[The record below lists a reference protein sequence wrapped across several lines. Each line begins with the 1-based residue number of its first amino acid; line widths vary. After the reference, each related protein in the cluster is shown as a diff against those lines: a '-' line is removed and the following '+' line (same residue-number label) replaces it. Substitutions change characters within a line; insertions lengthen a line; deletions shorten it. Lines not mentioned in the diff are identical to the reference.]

1 MDSFM
6 NSQAIFCSERPVAIK
21 TRKFL
26 VGLIYMNFLVFFQV
40 SQAFVQPV
48 ANITFDFS
56 TVTED
61 VLFKKKIRILKF
73 GLSEKYTK
81 ICFGHLLSKRPKYEE
96 DFFKFCVFLRKSI
109 N

>member
-1 MDSFM
+1 MNSFM
-6 NSQAIFCSERPVAIK
+6 HSQAIFRSEGPVAIK

-56 TVTED
+56 TVTKD
-61 VLFKKKIRILKF
+61 VLLTKKIRILKF
-73 GLSEKYTK
+73 GLSEK
-81 ICFGHLLSKRPKYEE
+81 RRME
-96 DFFKFCVFLRKSI
+96 DCANFCVRLKKSEH
-109 N
+109 

>member
-73 GLSEKYTK
+73 GLSEKHTK
-81 ICFGHLLSKRPKYEE
+81 IWAI
-96 DFFKFCVFLRKSI
+96 FLMLWTFT
-109 N
+109 

>member
-1 MDSFM
+1 MNSFM
-6 NSQAIFCSERPVAIK
+6 NSKAIFRSERPIAIK

-56 TVTED
+56 TVTKD
-61 VLFKKKIRILKF
+61 VLFKKKIRKSKF
-73 GLSEKYTK
+73 GLSEKHTK
-81 ICFGHLLSKRPKYEE
+81 ICAT
-96 DFFKFCVFLRKSI
+96 FLML
-109 N
+109 

>member
-1 MDSFM
+1 MNSFM
-6 NSQAIFCSERPVAIK
+6 NSKAIFRSECPIAIK

-61 VLFKKKIRILKF
+61 VLLIKKTR
-73 GLSEKYTK
+73 LSSMDKVEY
-81 ICFGHLLSKRPKYEE
+81 
-96 DFFKFCVFLRKSI
+96 
-109 N
+109 